1 VIKNMK
7 SGFSAGII
15 AGFVGGVVAFIL
27 IIIGNI
33 TGIWVPFEGALN
45 DVVFL
50 TNQAVT
56 HIGLNTIWGTI
67 FGLIYSRFY
76 DLIPG
81 KGIWKGL
88 YFGLLLFLIINISQ
102 ASYLAAFGSFFWV
115 IGNFYVAFPIR
126 IIYGFVLGALY
137 EK

>member
-1 VIKNMK
+1 MK

-15 AGFVGGVVAFIL
+15 AGFGGGVVAFIF
-27 IIIGNI
+27 IIIGDFI
-33 TGIWVPFEGALN
+33 GIWVPFEGALN

-56 HIGLNTIWGTI
+56 HIGLNTIWGAF

-76 DLIPG
+76 TLIPG
-81 KGIWKGL
+81 KGIWKGV
-88 YFGLLLFLIINISQ
+88 YFGLFLFFLINLIQS
-102 ASYLAAFGSFFWV
+102 SYLAAFGSFFWV
-115 IGNFYVAFPIR
+115 ISNFYIAFPVR
-126 IIYGFVLGALY
+126 IIYGLVLGALY